1 MPGGPGPGGS
11 HPRCFAI
18 HPPRRALGRRPC
30 VACRRGATG
39 AAAQGPPRGDP
50 QVAAVRRVVD
60 RCAHPISVR
69 GCPWTRRGPV
79 CRAGP
84 ARLKPRRYALQ
95 GWRAGRRSVRPTGAA
110 CGPRTKSGGA
120 RPPVPARRRPNGCVR
135 QGWWS
140 KHRSFRPASAG
151 CRPWTTR
158 SRPSAIA
165 SAPLT
170 SLVCSPGWRA
180 WRRST
185 CPTSA
190 GCCPS
195 TRRGS
200 VSQHQG
206 AMDPVGMP
214 SKTRKQGS
222 GTTPPPVADCAT
234 TPNGSDRPP
243 TTPRPPASPDCSPH
257 AQPPVAAES
266 GRLASVHRLDAGY
279 ARARGRRPPQPEF
292 LVLRSRGQAGEEG
305 LIIGH
310 QIVDGAARQFR
321 REGLQKGE
329 VGESAAGRPPCPR
342 RPASAGHSARPSE
355 TGEDAARRVA
365 AFARPRP
372 DGRAGPRPRA
382 TSPPAPGRGDG
393 RLVAAPQASAQIVA
407 QTLLIERQAGGTVR
421 VGRLR
426 SRAWTAWTACCTRSR

>member
-1 MPGGPGPGGS
+1 MSSRIPRGSSAIQGAGHLLPRPSLGTGSSCTSPTHQFVSPVLIVLQRDAPCSAVELQAADAAAVKRDDQDTMRHEGVTFDGSRPVPACRGGPGPGGS

-50 QVAAVRRVVD
+50 RVGAVRRVVD

-158 SRPSAIA
+158 
-165 SAPLT
+165 
-170 SLVCSPGWRA
+170 
-180 WRRST
+180 
-185 CPTSA
+185 
-190 GCCPS
+190 
-195 TRRGS
+195 
-200 VSQHQG
+200 
-206 AMDPVGMP
+206 
-214 SKTRKQGS
+214 
-222 GTTPPPVADCAT
+222 
-234 TPNGSDRPP
+234 
-243 TTPRPPASPDCSPH
+243 
-257 AQPPVAAES
+257 
-266 GRLASVHRLDAGY
+266 
-279 ARARGRRPPQPEF
+279 
-292 LVLRSRGQAGEEG
+292 
-305 LIIGH
+305 
-310 QIVDGAARQFR
+310 GAAR
-321 REGLQKGE
+321 
-329 VGESAAGRPPCPR
+329 
-342 RPASAGHSARPSE
+342 RPSP
-355 TGEDAARRVA
+355 V
-365 AFARPRP
+365 PR
-372 DGRAGPRPRA
+372 
-382 TSPPAPGRGDG
+382 
-393 RLVAAPQASAQIVA
+393 
-407 QTLLIERQAGGTVR
+407 
-421 VGRLR
+421 
-426 SRAWTAWTACCTRSR
+426 